1 MRSTSLPSLK
11 IINVGMLCTRKR
23 LDVAGFLSTSSF
35 PIFAFPAISFAKVS
49 MIGATA
55 RHGPH
60 QAAQKSTKTG
70 SFDLPT
76 SSAKLPSVITTGAAE
91 TFSGNLHFPQTACL
105 FASNETRFFAP
116 QFPQVIICVESLI
129 TALEFNQNR
138 LHKRRKRIRHPQNNL
153 NASANHLHQSASH
166 LHSSVNQ
173 LYTSANGLNASA
185 KHLDTSAN
193 RLHTSAND
201 LSASASH
208 LNTSA
213 NHLHTSATS
222 LHTSARNLHTSAK
235 TFNSSVESL
244 HTSVRTLYKPA
255 VILHKS
261 VKNIQKQKTQDF

>member
-1 MRSTSLPSLK
+1 
-11 IINVGMLCTRKR
+11 MLCTRKR

-35 PIFAFPAISFAKVS
+35 PIFAFPAISFANTS
-49 MIGATA
+49 IIGATT

-60 QAAQKSTKTG
+60 QAAQKSTRTG

-91 TFSGNLHFPQTACL
+91 TVSGNLHLPQTACL

-116 QFPQVIICVESLI
+116 QFPQVIICVESFI
-129 TALEFNQNR
+129 TALKFNQNR
-138 LHKRRKRIRHPQNNL
+138 LHKCRKRIRHPQNNL
-153 NASANHLHQSASH
+153 NASANRLHQSASH
-166 LHSSVNQ
+166 LHSSANQ

-201 LSASASH
+201 LSASASHLNTSANH

-255 VILHKS
+255 VILHTS